1 MKLYFSPG
9 ACSVVPHTLLE
20 TAGEPFEAAMV
31 RLHKGEHYGAEYK
44 AINPRSQVP
53 VLVDGDQVITQIVA
67 VVSHL
72 DQRFP
77 QFGFIPRE
85 PLARTRMLE
94 TLAWMNNTVH
104 PAFSHVF
111 MPHKFADSDA
121 AKLELKN
128 FSTRLYQG
136 HMVELDALAQQAADA
151 GQPYLAGD
159 RFGPLDAYALTL
171 VRWGGIAGIDP
182 ELFPASWVFVQRIAR
197 VPAVARAIERERLQ
211 LNLFQPA
218 EAPPAGRP

>member
-9 ACSVVPHTLLE
+9 ACSFVPHTLLE
-20 TAGEPFEAAMV
+20 TAGEPFEASMV
-31 RLHKGEHYGAEYK
+31 KLHKGEHFSAEYK

-67 VVSHL
+67 IVGHL
-72 DQRFP
+72 DQRYP

-85 PLARTRMLE
+85 SLARTRMLE

-104 PAFSHVF
+104 STFTHVF

-121 AKLELKN
+121 AKVELKSFN
-128 FSTRLYQG
+128 TRLYQG
-136 HMVELDALAQQAADA
+136 QMAELNTLVMQAVDA

-182 ELFPASWVFVQRIAR
+182 ETSPASWALVQRIAQL
-197 VPAVARAIERERLQ
+197 PPVARAIERERLQ
-211 LNLFQPA
+211 LNLFQPS
-218 EAPPAGRP
+218 PVHP

>member
-9 ACSVVPHTLLE
+9 ACSFVPHTLLE

-31 RLHKGEHYGAEYK
+31 KLHKGENFSAEYK

-67 VVSHL
+67 IVSHL
-72 DQRFP
+72 NERFP
-77 QFGFIPRE
+77 QLGFIPRE

-104 PAFSHVF
+104 PTFTHIF
-111 MPHKFADSDA
+111 LPHKFAESDA
-121 AKLELKN
+121 AKAELKAFN
-128 FSTRLYQG
+128 TNLYRG
-136 HMVELDALAQQAADA
+136 HMVELEALVEQAGRA

-159 RFGPLDAYALTL
+159 HFGPLDAYTLTL
-171 VRWGGIAGIDP
+171 ARWGGIAGIDP
-182 ELFPASWVFVQRIAR
+182 VSSPSTWAFIGRIAAL
-197 VPAVARAIERERLQ
+197 PPVARAIERERLQ
-211 LNLFQPA
+211 LNLYQPA
-218 EAPPAGRP
+218 